1 MTVEKIDMIGDGDKL
16 CILGICTLT
25 SVNNKAYA
33 SHLEWAYKLAKN
45 NPEWRFSLWT
55 PYRMSIAN
63 FRNYLAKIA
72 LKTDSDRL
80 LFIDDDAVLTKH
92 MDLFE
97 RLLKRDKHIVMPVVY
112 IRGYPFRPMIFKWVD
127 KKGLKVGEKMMD
139 FYDDFK
145 TDGKIQE
152 DGLLEVAALGCHCTM
167 IKTEVLRAIDEPYF
181 LTGMYNTE
189 DVYFCMKCH
198 EQIENIE
205 IFIDTTFSIAHL
217 VDNLYVDDENVEIM
231 REFYEKLMPLDQ
243 KHYIPIDLVS
253 GA

>member
-97 RLLKRDKHIVMPVVY
+97 RLLKRDKHIIMPIVY
-112 IRGYPFRPMIFKWVD
+112 VRGYPFRPMIFKWVD
-127 KKGLKVGEKMMD
+127 KK
-139 FYDDFK
+139 
-145 TDGKIQE
+145 
-152 DGLLEVAALGCHCTM
+152 
-167 IKTEVLRAIDEPYF
+167 
-181 LTGMYNTE
+181 
-189 DVYFCMKCH
+189 
-198 EQIENIE
+198 
-205 IFIDTTFSIAHL
+205 
-217 VDNLYVDDENVEIM
+217 
-231 REFYEKLMPLDQ
+231 
-243 KHYIPIDLVS
+243 
-253 GA
+253 